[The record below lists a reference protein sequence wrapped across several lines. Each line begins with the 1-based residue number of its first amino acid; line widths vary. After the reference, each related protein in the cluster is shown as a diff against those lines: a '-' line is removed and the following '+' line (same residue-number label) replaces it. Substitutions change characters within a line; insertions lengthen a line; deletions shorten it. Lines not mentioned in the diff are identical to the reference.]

1 MYMFVFFCVFV
12 REIKKLGNNVKMRIN
27 KLSRMYRD
35 EMKKYEKTE
44 IIEQIIQRNN

>member
-12 REIKKLGNNVKMRIN
+12 REMKLGSNVKMRIN

-44 IIEQIIQRNN
+44 IIEQMI